1 MIKNIKFRKTNNE
14 LQTKLSKDIKKIKNS
29 KKVFINADKS
39 RNTSEMTKEK
49 YQKYLLENITKI
61 YKRTPGR
68 KINKINI
75 EANNIVIKLGIEDR
89 VERLSEANAY
99 VTVKD
104 HKEEFPE
111 KPSFRLIN
119 PSKSEIRK
127 ISKIILDKVNKV
139 VIESTKLNLW
149 KNTDTV
155 IEWFKS
161 IENKGETF
169 FIIFDI
175 ESFYPYISPEL
186 FKKSID
192 CKIHTQ
198 YIR

>member
-1 MIKNIKFRKTNNE
+1 
-14 LQTKLSKDIKKIKNS
+14 
-29 KKVFINADKS
+29 
-39 RNTSEMTKEK
+39 MTKEK